1 MIVVPGENGVRPRPK
16 CVDVWAGRLTMILPT
31 YDRHPERHRE
41 AVLTTLARVEAVR
54 AEARLQAFLAA
65 AGGVGVWEQAFV
77 DYLAE
82 RRLGTFLSGANGP
95 DLIFFIS
102 PATRDGFW
110 LVEQPGGA
118 RGKGWLGGR
127 DVERLL
133 ELAREKGLWV

>member
-1 MIVVPGENGVRPRPK
+1 
-16 CVDVWAGRLTMILPT
+16 MILPT
-31 YDRHPERHRE
+31 YDRPQERHRE

-65 AGGVGVWEQAFV
+65 AGGGGAWEQAFV

-82 RRLGTFLSGANGP
+82 RRRATFLSGANGP
-95 DLIFFIS
+95 DLIFFVS